1 MAQMNEDSNEVK
13 DVAIRAKTYRF
24 KLSDEMCDLLLQFSQ
39 QYKFNTKDEFKE
51 NWEVWT
57 TEYHDEICQERERLH
72 EMGYDG
78 DIITK
83 MYKSVRYYYSKKH
96 TKNNTVQEKRRKY
109 ISKNEEFIEL
119 IDNFIIRQCNNEHT
133 LEGDVVICTF
143 KPSDGWVRFSE
154 LYEEDI
160 TREIERI
167 KTVNSSIGNDDALYK
182 IKKTFN
188 NRYFINIRS
197 QTM

>member
-1 MAQMNEDSNEVK
+1 MAQMNGDSNEVK
-13 DVAIRAKTYRF
+13 DVAIRAKTFRF

-51 NWEVWT
+51 NWDVWT
-57 TEYHDEICQERERLH
+57 TEYHDEICQERGRLC

-96 TKNNTVQEKRRKY
+96 TKNNTVPEKRRKY

-119 IDNFIIRQCNNEHT
+119 IDNFIIRQCNTENT
-133 LEGDVVICTF
+133 IEGGVVICTF
-143 KPSDGWVRFSE
+143 KPSDGWMRFGE

-167 KTVNSSIGNDDALYK
+167 KTVDSSINDDDALYK

-197 QTM
+197 HMM

>member
-1 MAQMNEDSNEVK
+1 MNEDNNEVK
-13 DVAIRAKTYRF
+13 DATIRAKTFRF

-39 QYKFNTKDEFKE
+39 QYKFNTKDDFKE
-51 NWEVWT
+51 NWDVWT
-57 TEYHDEICQERERLH
+57 TEYQDEICQERERLR

-96 TKNNTVQEKRRKY
+96 TKNNTVPEKRRKY

-119 IDNFIIRQCNNEHT
+119 IDNFIIRQCNNENT

-143 KPSDGWVRFSE
+143 KPSDGWVHFSE

-160 TREIERI
+160 TRETERI
-167 KTVNSSIGNDDALYK
+167 KTVNSSINDDDALYK

-197 QTM
+197 QTI